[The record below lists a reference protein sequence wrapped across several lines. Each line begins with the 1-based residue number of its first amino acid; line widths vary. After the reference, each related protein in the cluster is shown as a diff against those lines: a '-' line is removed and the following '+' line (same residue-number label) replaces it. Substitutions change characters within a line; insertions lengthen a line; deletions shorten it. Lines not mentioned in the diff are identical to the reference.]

1 MGKLPVVSDKILQE
15 SDDEDASKKNSL
27 AERDVFKSHEAKIKE
42 RLQKKSEGKGD
53 GKGKDL
59 QKKKE
64 EKVDY
69 KNLDKLVEELK
80 PKELRKVIMSYV
92 SSISNLPEEP
102 EKRKVNVAA
111 AIASVNSEKDISFF
125 EDFFI
130 SLGQNCLKAE
140 KGIKVGHVFVTQ
152 VQVKTIRGKGVLS
165 KKDIENG
172 PVPEK
177 EESIVKP
184 SDNTGKKKETKSKAD

>member
-42 RLQKKSEGKGD
+42 RLQKKSEAKGD

-59 QKKKE
+59 KKKKE

-69 KNLDKLVEELK
+69 KNLEKLVEELK

-92 SSISNLPEEP
+92 SSISNLPDDP
-102 EKRKVNVAA
+102 DKRKVNVAA
-111 AIASVNSEKDISFF
+111 AIASVNSEK
-125 EDFFI
+125 
-130 SLGQNCLKAE
+130 
-140 KGIKVGHVFVTQ
+140 GI
-152 VQVKTIRGKGVLS
+152 
-165 KKDIENG
+165 
-172 PVPEK
+172 
-177 EESIVKP
+177 
-184 SDNTGKKKETKSKAD
+184 